1 VNAFSGRTRAIVD
14 AVGGLLLLL
23 YMGAA
28 ALAGRNGGSARPL
41 ALLLLAS
48 AAALAAGRALGH
60 VHRALVPAAVVVGA
74 VAVLILVGPAIGG
87 APFGGPFGYRN
98 ATGAFYGLAAVA
110 ALMVAASIR
119 WTPIRV
125 LGVLVAIAFG
135 VAAAKD
141 SSTAGIGLLAVA
153 VASIAFAGVR
163 AARASIAVGAALV
176 VLVLAGTIAVGATY
190 QPGDDNA
197 VIRAVTER
205 RVVLWRQSLHLMG
218 RRPGGFGPGTFA
230 QVDRTARQDAD
241 VRWAHN
247 EFLQEGVELG
257 WAGFALLVLVF
268 AWAFVRLWVLPA
280 PDIVA
285 ALGAASLAALGVH
298 SSIDYV
304 LHFPAIPLIAA
315 ALVGTAQ
322 AVPSG
327 RFTRDHD
334 ASGQESVQGGDD
346 PVGAAG
352 AAAAR

>member
-1 VNAFSGRTRAIVD
+1 MSAFSGRTRAIVD

-23 YMGAA
+23 FMGAA
-28 ALAGRNGGSARPL
+28 VLAGRNGGSAWPL
-41 ALLLLAS
+41 VLLLLAS
-48 AAALAAGRALGH
+48 AAALTVGRALGH
-60 VHRALVPAAVVVGA
+60 VHRALVPAAVVIGA
-74 VAVLILVGPAIGG
+74 VAVVILVGPAIGG

-98 ATGAFYGLAAVA
+98 ATGAFYGSAAVA

-119 WTPIRV
+119 WTPTRV
-125 LGVLVAIAFG
+125 LGILIAIAFG
-135 VAAAKD
+135 IAAAKD

-153 VASIAFAGVR
+153 VAPIAFAGVR
-163 AARASIAVGAALV
+163 AARASIAIGAALV
-176 VLVLAGTIAVGATY
+176 VLVLAGTIAVGASY

-230 QVDRTARQDAD
+230 QVDRTAQRDAD

-268 AWAFVRLWVLPA
+268 CWGFVRLWVLPA

-322 AVPSG
+322 AAPSG
-327 RFTRDHD
+327 RFLRDHD
-334 ASGQESVQGGDD
+334 ASGQESDQGGDD
-346 PVGAAG
+346 PARAAG
-352 AAAAR
+352 AATAR